1 LESNRRLNDEH
12 AQRYIDAV
20 AEAEEAGDEQF
31 FFWFDVASNLDEYF
45 ESGLRTLEREIL
57 TPTVIEAL
65 GSTKSAS
72 ALEIGSGGGRILL
85 AACSKFQHVT
95 GIDVHQS
102 HGPVKRK
109 LAASGLDNY
118 TLSTGDGS
126 SIPSDTASLDFVY
139 SYIVLMHLPSIET
152 FRSYIA
158 ETRRALRPGGVA
170 QLYYGRYSKMSWKA
184 RLRWYLPG
192 YRELTKAKT
201 NHTSLVVSQRLA
213 HKIAQDQGFTILDS
227 GYSLKPNQVQK
238 GVQNYM
244 TL

>member
-1 LESNRRLNDEH
+1 M
-12 AQRYIDAV
+12 
-20 AEAEEAGDEQF
+20 
-31 FFWFDVASNLDEYF
+31 
-45 ESGLRTLEREIL
+45 RTLEREIL
-57 TPTVIEAL
+57 TSTVIEAL
-65 GSTKSAS
+65 GSTESAS

-95 GIDVHQS
+95 GIDVRQS
-102 HGPVKRK
+102 HGPVERK

-118 TLSTGDGS
+118 TLCTGDGS

-139 SYIVLMHLPSIET
+139 SYIVLMHLPSIDT

-213 HKIAQDQGFTILDS
+213 HKIARDQGFTILDS

-244 TL
+244 TLQVPL